1 MATSTENRPSGD
13 SANRFET
20 LILGAGISGLTL
32 AWRLQQRGERSFAL
46 LERSSRVGGWIQSH
60 LEEGFLFE
68 RGPRSCRAAGA
79 GGATLELVHE
89 LGLEGELIWADKS
102 AKVRY
107 LLEKGKLRPLPYK
120 PHHLFTNPFGRMVA
134 KALTC
139 EWRRPPRPAEDESIL
154 DFATRRFN
162 QEVAHR
168 LFDPLVAGIFAGE
181 IDQLSIRACFPTL
194 DRWEQEEGSILKGM
208 VRSRSKGRRGL
219 FSFRDGMETLP
230 RALQGAL
237 NCPIQLNTEIT
248 QIAFDKGEMVLSLP
262 GQTLRCQRLLSTL
275 SPYFLLPLLETSA
288 PELKPLLEQTPSL
301 SLGVVHLGYHRKLLD
316 RPGFGY
322 LISRA
327 EEEEILG
334 CVWDSS
340 VFPQQNS
347 SGQETRL
354 TVMIAGEGR
363 PFGQIAQRAL
373 RRHLGIYD
381 TPDCLAI
388 FPAQHAIPQY
398 RVGHLSRFAQIEAL
412 LEERYPQLSF
422 FGSGFY
428 GASVNECISRASNYS
443 IFN

>member
-32 AWRLQQRGERSFAL
+32 AWTLQQRGERSFAL
-46 LERSSRVGGWIQSH
+46 LERSNRVGGWIQSH

-79 GGATLELVHE
+79 GAATLELVHE
-89 LGLEGELIWADKS
+89 LGLDDELIWTGKS
-102 AKVRY
+102 AKIRY
-107 LLEKGKLRPLPYK
+107 LLEKGKLRPLPYR
-120 PHHLFTNPFGRMVA
+120 PIHLLTNPFGRMVA
-134 KALTC
+134 KALAC
-139 EWRRPPRPAEDESIL
+139 EWRRPPRSAEDESIL

-162 QEVAHR
+162 KEVAHR

-194 DRWEQEEGSILKGM
+194 DRWEREEGSILKGM
-208 VRSRSKGRRGL
+208 VHSRSKKGRRGL

-237 NCPIQLNTEIT
+237 NCPIHLNTEVS
-248 QIAFDKGEMVLSLP
+248 QIAFDNGEVVLSLP

-275 SPYFLLPLLETSA
+275 SPHALLPLLATSA
-288 PELKPLLEQTPSL
+288 PDLTPLLEQTPSL
-301 SLGVVHLGYHRKLLD
+301 SLGVVHLGYRRQVVD

-322 LISRA
+322 LISRD
-327 EEEEILG
+327 EGEEILG

-373 RRHLGIYD
+373 RSHLGIYD
-381 TPDCLAI
+381 TPDCLAV

-398 RVGHLSRFAQIEAL
+398 RVGHLSRLAQIEAL
-412 LEERYPQLSF
+412 LEKRYPQLSF
-422 FGSGFY
+422 WGSGFY
-428 GASVNECISRASNYS
+428 GASVNECILRASLV
-443 IFN
+443 